1 MRNRKLLWCSLAVV
15 AIAAFYFAGIA
26 GYPAN
31 AQKRLAPETNTPQ
44 TLPFTQNWSS
54 ATMITT
60 DDDWS
65 GVPGII
71 GYQGTDLF
79 TTIGG
84 DLSTLTADGAGTA
97 VDVFA
102 NQTNPDTFISGGVAE
117 FDTIANPVVAL
128 QGSAT
133 ADVPHIVIHL
143 NTTGTT
149 AINFACNLRDIDNAV
164 DNSAQQINIQYRVG
178 GTGDYTNVP
187 NGYFPDASV
196 GPSQTGSTA
205 VSLPIPAA
213 ANNQPLVTIRV
224 ATINA
229 TGSDEWIGI
238 DDINITGTVAPVN
251 QQHVVDFNGDG
262 KTDWVTVRNTGGGPT
277 GQISWF
283 VQENAGV
290 GGGVGP
296 TYQFP
301 WGQNGDFFVPEDYD
315 GDNKTDFAVW
325 RGGPAG
331 AAAWYVLQSNGSTVR
346 AENYGQTGDD
356 PTVVGDYD
364 GDNKAD
370 LAVYRSGLAAGDQS
384 FWFYRTAAAGPI
396 FARQWGQNGD
406 FPAPGDYDGDAK
418 HDFVVQRSVGFAG
431 QGAFWANYSSAAPGA
446 LSRYV
451 QFGTA
456 TDLIVPGDYDG
467 DGKTD
472 LAITRGSAGQ
482 ILWFIEPSTALG
494 TFTQTTWGLSASDFR
509 AQGDYD
515 GDGKTD
521 IAVWRPDANPAS
533 NFFYAR
539 KSADGGLHLA
549 EWGQNGDYPVANYN
563 QH

>member
-1 MRNRKLLWCSLAVV
+1 MRNKRLFWCSVAVIAV
-15 AIAAFYFAGIA
+15 ATLYFAGIA
-26 GYPAN
+26 SYPAK
-31 AQKRLAPETNTPQ
+31 AQKRPRPENNTPQ

-54 ATMITT
+54 ASLITV

-65 GVPGII
+65 GVAGII

-84 DLSTLTADGAGTA
+84 DLSTVVADGAGTA

-102 NQTNPDTFISGGVAE
+102 NHADPDTFISGGVTE
-117 FDTIANPVVAL
+117 FDGIANPVVAL

-143 NTTGTT
+143 NTTGNTN
-149 AINFACNLRDIDNAV
+149 INFACNLRDIDNSA
-164 DNSAQQINIQYRVG
+164 DNSAQQINVQYRVG
-178 GTGDYTNVP
+178 ATGDYTNVP
-187 NGYFPDASV
+187 GGYFPDVSL
-196 GPSQTGSTA
+196 GPTTTA
-205 VSLPIPAA
+205 VTAVNLPIPAA

-224 ATINA
+224 ATVNA

-238 DDINITGTVAPVN
+238 DDINITGTTAVVN
-251 QQHVVDFNGDG
+251 TQHIVDFNGDG

-283 VQENAGV
+283 VQENTGAGA
-290 GGGVGP
+290 GA

-301 WGQNGDFFVPEDYD
+301 WGQNGDFFVPADYD
-315 GDNKTDFAVW
+315 GDGKTDFAVW
-325 RGGPAG
+325 RAGPPGG
-331 AAAWYVLQSNGSTVR
+331 AAWYVLNSIGSTVR

-356 PTVVGDYD
+356 PTVVGDYNND
-364 GDNKAD
+364 DKAD
-370 LAVYRSGLAAGDQS
+370 LAVYRSGAAGGDPS
-384 FWFYRTAAAGPI
+384 FWFYRIAANGPV

-406 FPAPGDYDGDAK
+406 FPAPGDYDGDGSA
-418 HDFVVQRSVGFAG
+418 DFVVQRSVGFAG
-431 QGAFWANYSSAAPGA
+431 QGAFWMNYAAVAPGT

-456 TDLIVPGDYDG
+456 TDVIVPGDYDG

-472 LAITRGSAGQ
+472 LALTRGSGGS

-494 TFTQTTWGLSASDFR
+494 TFDTYNWGLSATDFR
-509 AQGDYD
+509 TQGDYD

-521 IAVWRPDANPAS
+521 IAVYRQNADPTQ
-533 NFFYAR
+533 NFFFVR
-539 KSADGGLHLA
+539 KSTNGALFA
-549 EWGQNGDYPVANYN
+549 NEWGQNGDYPVANYN